1 MRIEIVRNKYDGHST
16 TQMKFP
22 FIDETNYRKMLLFD
36 PTNCLTTIGNIYG
49 KLRLYLLYIKNI
61 TAPEPKY
68 ENWKMK
74 IECTTKQLEHF
85 IRAPKKKRQHK
96 QPIREYWTV
105 WQTLLHMDA
114 CPMQHNLEVAE
125 SARKRFTR
133 IYRLNCYVDKWTLP
147 STIIP
152 FEWNLLCQSH
162 WIDFDCAQMYFDW
175 NWKNLIIHFHTRSVF
190 LLRFAIQNWFSRQF
204 LKLLWL
210 IHSKWACFAV
220 KT

>member
-85 IRAPKKKRQHK
+85 IRAPKKKKTAQAAH
-96 QPIREYWTV
+96 Q
-105 WQTLLHMDA
+105 
-114 CPMQHNLEVAE
+114 
-125 SARKRFTR
+125 R
-133 IYRLNCYVDKWTLP
+133 ILNCVADFIAHGRLSNAAQFGSGGERKEKIYANL
-147 STIIP
+147 SI
-152 FEWNLLCQSH
+152 ELLCG
-162 WIDFDCAQMYFDW
+162 
-175 NWKNLIIHFHTRSVF
+175 
-190 LLRFAIQNWFSRQF
+190 
-204 LKLLWL
+204 
-210 IHSKWACFAV
+210 
-220 KT
+220 